1 MSFVC
6 HSYVLCYLNVLVR
19 HSYVTRIY
27 LYVTCITVACN
38 RMSFECTRTSLVCNS
53 HLLVSHRYVTPM
65 YLYVI
70 RMPSICGFTTKQIK
84 YRLIRICSSL
94 ASLKLIHVKSSTLK
108 TCANISVVQSWNYI
122 VQKKSDLK
130 IVP

>member
-1 MSFVC
+1 MYC
-6 HSYVLCYLNVLVR
+6 
-19 HSYVTRIY
+19 YVTSKYSPVI
-27 LYVTCITVACN
+27 C
-38 RMSFECTRTSLVCNS
+38 MSL
-53 HLLVSHRYVTPM
+53 
-65 YLYVI
+65 
-70 RMPSICGFTTKQIK
+70 ICGFTTKQIK

-94 ASLKLIHVKSSTLK
+94 ASLELIHVKSSTLK